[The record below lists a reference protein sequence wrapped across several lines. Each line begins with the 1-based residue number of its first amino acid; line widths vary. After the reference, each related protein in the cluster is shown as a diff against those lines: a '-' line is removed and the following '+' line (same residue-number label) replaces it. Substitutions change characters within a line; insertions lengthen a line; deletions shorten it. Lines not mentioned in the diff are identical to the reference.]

1 MNPDN
6 PQFKKSKK
14 ESSIYRK
21 GNRADTA
28 RLREAASRQR
38 ASDEVNA
45 EGNRLHIDDQTGY
58 SGAKMA
64 FTPFS
69 GGITK
74 NTKALPVSGTELA
87 KEAAKRKSGAID
99 KFGMKNNE
107 HQVDSKK
114 RYNTGAY

>member
-1 MNPDN
+1 MNPDS

-28 RLREAASRQR
+28 RLREAAMRQR
-38 ASDEVNA
+38 SADEVKSA
-45 EGNRLHIDDQTGY
+45 GRRLHIDDQTGY

-69 GGITK
+69 GGVTE

-87 KEAAKRKSGAID
+87 KEAAKRKAGAID
-99 KFGMKNNE
+99 QDGMKNNE
-107 HQVDSKK
+107 HKVDRKK
-114 RYNTGAY
+114 QYNTGAY

>member
-28 RLREAASRQR
+28 RLREAAMRQR
-38 ASDEVNA
+38 VADETKS
-45 EGNRLHIDDQTGY
+45 EGRRLHIDDQTGY

-69 GGITK
+69 GGVTE

-87 KEAAKRKSGAID
+87 KEAAKRKAGAID

-107 HQVDSKK
+107 HKVDRKK
-114 RYNTGAY
+114 QYNTGAY